1 MAVTHNHIIAFAPV
15 NVCCSEGERQQFRLF
30 NPLGCLCQSAVDIFN
45 KLLFAGARKVAVMQ
59 HAVPALFVKCK
70 FGRMFCK
77 QPALFHPLKCSSYGE
92 WIVENTEGVQ
102 HYRELACDK
111 SSADILGE
119 ARTYYHLLGSVRN
132 FKLIFG

>member
-15 NVCCSEGERQQFRLF
+15 NICCSEGERQQFRLF
-30 NPLGCLCQSAVDIFN
+30 NPLGCLRQSAVDVFN
-45 KLLFAGARKVAVMQ
+45 KLLFADARKVAVMQ
-59 HAVPALFVKCK
+59 HAVPALFVKGE

-77 QPALFHPLKCSSYGE
+77 QSALFHPLKCSGDGE
-92 WIVENTEGVQ
+92 WIVENAEGVQ
-102 HYRELACDK
+102 HYWELARNE